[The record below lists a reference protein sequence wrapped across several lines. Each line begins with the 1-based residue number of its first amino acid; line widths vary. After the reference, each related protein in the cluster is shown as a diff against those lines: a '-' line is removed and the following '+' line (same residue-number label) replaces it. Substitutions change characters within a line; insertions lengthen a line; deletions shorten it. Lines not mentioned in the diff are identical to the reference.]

1 MDRIHRL
8 GQHRPIKIT
17 RLIIEN
23 SIESR
28 IVQLQE
34 KKTALVESTVGKNS
48 NALDKLSVEDLR
60 FLFVMWKLAVPV
72 SEINQLL
79 SMLAL

>member
-8 GQHRPIKIT
+8 GQRRAVHIT
-17 RLIIEN
+17 RMIVEN

-34 KKTALVESTVGKNS
+34 KKKLLFQSTVGKDRA
-48 NALDKLSVEDLR
+48 ALDRLTEEDLG
-60 FLFVMWKLAVPV
+60 FLFQM
-72 SEINQLL
+72 
-79 SMLAL
+79 

>member
-8 GQHRPIKIT
+8 GQYRPIQIT
-17 RLIIEN
+17 RLIVED

-34 KKTALVESTVGKNS
+34 KKRTLFDSTIGKDAAALARLTE
-48 NALDKLSVEDLR
+48 EDLR
-60 FLFVMWKLAVPV
+60 FLFAM
-72 SEINQLL
+72 
-79 SMLAL
+79 

>member
-8 GQHRPIKIT
+8 GQHRPVRIT
-17 RLIIEN
+17 RLIVEN

-34 KKTALVESTVGKNS
+34 KKELLFKSTVGKDAV
-48 NALDKLSVEDLR
+48 ALERLSEEDLR
-60 FLFVMWKLAVPV
+60 FLFQM
-72 SEINQLL
+72 
-79 SMLAL
+79 

>member
-17 RLIIEN
+17 RMVIEN

-28 IVQLQE
+28 IIELQA
-34 KKTALVESTVGKNS
+34 KKKAMFDSTVGKDMS
-48 NALDKLSVEDLR
+48 SLARLTEDDFQ
-60 FLFVMWKLAVPV
+60 FLFVL
-72 SEINQLL
+72 
-79 SMLAL
+79 

>member
-8 GQHRPIKIT
+8 GQHRPVRIT
-17 RLIIEN
+17 KMIVEN

-34 KKTALVESTVGKNS
+34 KKKLLFQSTVGKDFG
-48 NALDKLSVEDLR
+48 ALERLSQEDLS
-60 FLFVMWKLAVPV
+60 FLFQM
-72 SEINQLL
+72 
-79 SMLAL
+79 